1 MRVAKLLTNETCDLR
16 CAFCHAR
23 RPHERPDIAGGTA
36 LRRRLDAQLDAE
48 PNTLMLSGG
57 EPTLRAELPKIVAYA
72 RARTKATLALE
83 THGLHLSATRL
94 EALRAAGLDVLRIH
108 VPALGPALDTFT
120 GTADAGPRLDDALQ
134 AVHASGLTYETAT
147 PIVAANVHAAASIP
161 AALHARG
168 LLPRTLW
175 VGIPTTAPEV
185 ASLAQLPHATEAAA
199 GFVRAAGRAG
209 FSASLDPA
217 AFVPP
222 CTFAHPSAVAHAF
235 ALNPGAAT
243 RTGFTHAPA
252 CEDCTVRER
261 CPGMPPALHGH
272 AKTLRAKNLRR
283 RLTVIGTPD
292 EQIARELVTHE
303 VYRDRNGTTR
313 PAAIVRINFR
323 CNQSC
328 QFCFVST
335 HLPDP
340 EEAAVRAEIEAI
352 AAKRGAL
359 ALSGGEPTLNPNL
372 LAYIALA
379 KDAGVTEVEL
389 QTNATRL
396 HRDGLAAALQTAGLD
411 RAFISLH
418 GAEPATSDAIT
429 EAPGTHAQTLAGID
443 ALAATDV
450 AIRLNYVLC
459 EPNYREFP
467 SFVDQVAARWP
478 QAAVNVS
485 FVGPS
490 TDLVP
495 RTRALIPR
503 YEDVLPLVAEGMRIA
518 EAHGLELGGFESMCG
533 IPLCLVPGD
542 LQRFIP
548 LASAW
553 AGLSETEFLKPAGCS
568 ACVLQTRCFGL
579 RRGYAE
585 LYGTEALRP
594 VLERSSSTDPA

>member
-1 MRVAKLLTNETCDLR
+1 MRVAKVLTNETCDLR
-16 CAFCHAR
+16 CAFCSAR
-23 RPHERPDIAGGTA
+23 RPHENPDVAGGSA
-36 LRRRLDAQLDAE
+36 LRRRLDAQLDAN
-48 PNTLMLSGG
+48 PQTLVLSGG
-57 EPTLRAELPKIVAYA
+57 EPTLRDDLPKIVAYA
-72 RARTKATLALE
+72 RARTEATLVLE
-83 THGLHLSATRL
+83 THALHLDAARL
-94 EALRAAGLDVLRIH
+94 RVLEAAGLDVIRIH
-108 VPALGPALDTFT
+108 VPALGEALDAFT
-120 GTADAGPRLDDALQ
+120 GRAGAGDSLDAALTN
-134 AVHASGLTYETAT
+134 VHASNLEYETAT
-147 PIVAANVHAAASIP
+147 PIVAANLHHAASIP
-161 AALHARG
+161 AALSERG
-168 LLPRTLW
+168 LRPTTLW
-175 VGIPTTAPEV
+175 FGVPTSAPQ
-185 ASLAQLPHATEAAA
+185 ASSLAPLETATVAAA
-199 GFVRAAGRAG
+199 GFARAAGRAG
-209 FSASLDPA
+209 LSASIDPA

-222 CTFAHPSAVAHAF
+222 CTFAHPSAVAHTF
-235 ALNPGAAT
+235 ALNPGAAS
-243 RTGFTHAPA
+243 RLGFAHAA
-252 CEDCTVRER
+252 GCEDCTVRER
-261 CPGMPPALHGH
+261 CPGLPPALHEH
-272 AKTLRAKNLRR
+272 AKPLRAKNLRR
-283 RLTVIGTPD
+283 RLTVIGTPAQ
-292 EQIARELVTHE
+292 QIARELVTHE
-303 VYRDRNGTTR
+303 VYRDRSGASL

-340 EEAAVRAEIEAI
+340 DEAAVRAEIEAI

-359 ALSGGEPTLNPNL
+359 ALSGGEPTLNPKL

-379 KDAGVTEVEL
+379 KDAGVAEVEL

-396 HRDGLAAALQTAGLD
+396 HRDGLADALHAAGLD

-418 GAEPATSDAIT
+418 GANATTSDAIT
-429 EAPGTHAQTLAGID
+429 EAPGTHAQTLLGID
-443 ALAATDV
+443 ALASTNV
-450 AIRLNYVLC
+450 ALRLNYVLC

-467 SFVDQVAARWP
+467 AFVEQVAARWP

-518 EAHGLELGGFESMCG
+518 AGHDLELGGFESMCG

-553 AGLSETEFLKPAGCS
+553 AGLSESEFLKPPGCS